1 MNNLYYLYD
10 DLGNT
15 IFTSHDFI
23 ECYDFSDIGYSYLFL
38 FTEVSIQN
46 KNYLY
51 DKKIFTLRSK
61 LFHNRLN
68 ISFSVKK
75 VISHDNIL
83 YLYIGD
89 LSSGIYKIGTMSFLK
104 SRKNDIGRIW
114 LDMKGDKKKIYLSAS
129 YLINGDN
136 LIMKKNNI
144 IIEGKYINDY
154 YSFYCELGYSFIG
167 QFGYMGDSF
176 YALED
181 YLSQLNQINV
191 IWKDSELSL
200 KNIDNTMPDGYI
212 GRSAHDL
219 VSILREY
226 CNLTLE

>member
-10 DLGNT
+10 DLGNA

-46 KNYLY
+46 KNHLY
-51 DKKIFTLRSK
+51 DDKTFTLRID
-61 LFHNRLN
+61 LFNGRLD

-75 VISHDNIL
+75 VILYDNNL
-83 YLYIGD
+83 YLYID
-89 LSSGIYKIGTMSFLK
+89 NLSSGIYKIGTISFLK

-129 YLINGDN
+129 YLINEDN
-136 LIMKKNNI
+136 IPVKKNNI

-167 QFGYMGDSF
+167 QFGYMGDNF
-176 YALED
+176 YELED
-181 YLSQLNQINV
+181 YLSQLDQINV

-200 KNIDNTMPDGYI
+200 KNIDNTMPNGYI
-212 GRSAHDL
+212 DRSAYDL
-219 VSILREY
+219 VSILKEY
-226 CNLTLE
+226 CNLTLK